1 MICETITQEYINE
14 YGNVFKNSK
23 QTPESIKMVFSVLA
37 QRHTTIEIETLDSQL
52 FKRSNNSDTIKISGD
67 RPVSSNPFRLPSYI
81 NSIQTGLS
89 DIDIL
94 EIGLRFIELYDSKKQ
109 DFKNKVL
116 PLLIIFIC
124 LKTNR
129 FVGESNISYKAGL
142 FSISFSSNISFTKN
156 DMFDSLKDNILFEFF
171 NEAKIIT
178 TEELLLSFS
187 KTIHAD
193 TTDGYWHS
201 YIMLLDADEQ
211 KTCIA
216 KTRFWLSYC
225 GELTRKEIEEIT
237 NNQYSERS
245 INNALHK
252 MVSNGEVEIIGSTNS
267 PTVKYRYICKDE
279 KFI

>member
-1 MICETITQEYINE
+1 MIYETITQEYINE

-116 PLLIIFIC
+116 PLLIIFI
-124 LKTNR
+124 
-129 FVGESNISYKAGL
+129 
-142 FSISFSSNISFTKN
+142 
-156 DMFDSLKDNILFEFF
+156 
-171 NEAKIIT
+171 
-178 TEELLLSFS
+178 
-187 KTIHAD
+187 
-193 TTDGYWHS
+193 
-201 YIMLLDADEQ
+201 
-211 KTCIA
+211 
-216 KTRFWLSYC
+216 
-225 GELTRKEIEEIT
+225 
-237 NNQYSERS
+237 
-245 INNALHK
+245 
-252 MVSNGEVEIIGSTNS
+252 
-267 PTVKYRYICKDE
+267 
-279 KFI
+279 